1 MKPKLSG
8 RRKKR
13 RGAGKNPSSF
23 FPPLVPIPTPATQ
36 AEAL

>member
-8 RRKKR
+8 RRKNR
-13 RGAGKNPSSF
+13 MGAGENPSSF
-23 FPPLVPIPTPATQ
+23 FPPLVPIPTPARQ